1 MSAPHSRRNAALLV
15 ACGGSFLAFLDVT
28 IANLALPAVGLDF
41 AVADIADLSWI
52 VTLYTVVFA
61 ALLAPAGRIADVVGR
76 RRLFLVGMAVFVL
89 GSLGAAVAP
98 GLGVLLAARA
108 VQGLGGA
115 LLLPASL
122 ALVLSAV
129 PAPRRPA
136 AIGLWSASASA
147 AAALGPALGG
157 VLVDG
162 LGWRWLFCINVP
174 IGGWLLVSAWRLPQD
189 AGSAQRWPDP
199 LGITAFGGGVFA
211 LVFGVVQSSQWG
223 WVDLRTVTCLV
234 VGLVACAF
242 AALRSAGHPS
252 PAIAVRLW
260 RSPTYAAANAVSL
273 LFGAALFSWLL
284 VGVLYLTSAW
294 GYSELRAG
302 LAMTPGALVAMLVGV
317 GVSRVARGVA
327 PRVLV
332 TGGGLLMAASGVV
345 IGLVLPSTPHF
356 WQMWLPLG
364 FTVGAA
370 MGAISV
376 GVSSA
381 AALSAPAVEFAAA
394 TGLNV
399 AVRQVGGAV
408 GVAGMAAILAHY
420 DPTGTTGYGHVYL
433 LCSALALGVAAVGW
447 LLVLP
452 ATGRPPRPADTASTQ
467 AQTQTQPGTSA
478 TAPTA

>member
-1 MSAPHSRRNAALLV
+1 MPDPAPRRNAALLV

-28 IANLALPAVGLDF
+28 IANLALPAVGQDF
-41 AVADIADLSWI
+41 DVHDIADLSWI

-61 ALLAPAGRIADVVGR
+61 ALLAPAGRIADVIGR
-76 RRLFLVGMAVFVL
+76 RRLFIVGMLVFVL
-89 GSLGAAVAP
+89 GSVGAAAAP
-98 GLGVLLAARA
+98 GLDLLLAARA
-108 VQGLGGA
+108 LQGLGGA

-122 ALVLSAV
+122 ALVLSSVSA
-129 PAPRRPA
+129 ARRPG

-174 IGGWLLVSAWRLPQD
+174 IGLWLLVSAWRLSPD
-189 AGSAQRWPDP
+189 SGSEERWPDP
-199 LGITAFGGGVFA
+199 FGITAIGAGVFA
-211 LVFGVVQSSQWG
+211 LVFGVSQSSQWG
-223 WVDLRTVTCLV
+223 WADTRTVACLAGGV
-234 VGLVACAF
+234 VLCVF
-242 AALRSAGHPS
+242 AAIRSAGHPS

-260 RSPTYAAANAVSL
+260 RNPTYVAANAVSL

-284 VGVLYLTSAW
+284 VGVLYLTSVW

-302 LAMTPGALVAMLVGV
+302 LVMTPGALVAMLVGI

-332 TGGGLLMAASGVV
+332 SIGGLLMAASGLV
-345 IGLVLPSTPHF
+345 IALVLPSTPHF
-356 WQMWLPLG
+356 WELWLPAG
-364 FTVGAA
+364 FTVGAG

-381 AALSAPAVEFAAA
+381 AALSAPPLEFAAA

-399 AVRQVGGAV
+399 AIRQVGGAV
-408 GVAGMAAILAHY
+408 GVAGMAVMLAHA
-420 DPTGTTGYGHVYL
+420 DPRGTEGYGHVYL
-433 LCSALALGVAAVGW
+433 LCSALAAAVAVAGW
-447 LLVLP
+447 LLVTP
-452 ATGRPPRPADTASTQ
+452 SSTRSARPAEPNLVKETVA
-467 AQTQTQPGTSA
+467 
-478 TAPTA
+478 

>member
-1 MSAPHSRRNAALLV
+1 MSLPAPPRSSALLV

-41 AVADIADLSWI
+41 AVDDIADLSWI
-52 VTLYTVVFA
+52 VTLYTIVFA

-76 RRLFLVGMAVFVL
+76 RRLFMTGMTVFVL

-108 VQGLGGA
+108 VQGMGGA

-122 ALVLSAV
+122 ALVLSSVSAE
-129 PAPRRPA
+129 RRPA

-174 IGGWLLVSAWRLPQD
+174 VGGWLLLQAWRLPRD
-189 AGSAQRWPDP
+189 AGSGQRWPDP
-199 LGITAFGGGVFA
+199 LGITAFGAGVFA
-211 LVFGVVQSSQWG
+211 LVFGVAQSAQWG
-223 WVDLRTVTCLV
+223 WVDLRTIACLAA
-234 VGLVACAF
+234 GLLGCVFVAV
-242 AALRSAGHPS
+242 RSAGHPS

-260 RSPTYAAANAVSL
+260 RNRTYVAANVVSL
-273 LFGAALFSWLL
+273 LFGGALFTWLL
-284 VGVLYLTSAW
+284 VGVLYLTSVW

-302 LAMTPGALVAMLVGV
+302 LVMTPGALVAMVVGV
-317 GVSRVARGVA
+317 GVSRAARGVA
-327 PRVLV
+327 PRLLV
-332 TGGGLLMAASGVV
+332 TTGGLTMAASGLV
-345 IGLVLPSTPHF
+345 ISFYLPSTPHF
-356 WQMWLPLG
+356 WEMWLPLG
-364 FTVGAA
+364 ITVGAG

-381 AALSAPAVEFAAA
+381 AALSAPPLEFAAA

-399 AVRQVGGAV
+399 AIRQVGGAV
-408 GVAGMAAILAHY
+408 GVAAMAAILAAS
-420 DPTGTTGYGHVYL
+420 DPRGTEGYADVYL
-433 LCSALALGVAAVGW
+433 FCSVLSVGVAAAGW
-447 LLVLP
+447 LLTLP
-452 ATGRPPRPADTASTQ
+452 TSTRTARTGETRLEEVV
-467 AQTQTQPGTSA
+467 
-478 TAPTA
+478 

>member
-1 MSAPHSRRNAALLV
+1 MPAAHSRRNAALLV

-28 IANLALPAVGLDF
+28 IANLALPAVGDDF
-41 AVADIADLSWI
+41 NVADIADLSWI

-174 IGGWLLVSAWRLPQD
+174 LGGWLLVSGWRLPRD
-189 AGSAQRWPDP
+189 AGSDQRWPDP
-199 LGITAFGGGVFA
+199 FGITAFGGGVFA
-211 LVFGVVQSSQWG
+211 LVFGVAQSSQWG
-223 WVDLRTVTCLV
+223 WADHRTAACLV
-234 VGLVACAF
+234 VGLIACALT
-242 AALRSAGHPS
+242 AVRSAGHPS

-260 RSPTYAAANAVSL
+260 RNSTYAAANAVSL
-273 LFGAALFSWLL
+273 LFGAALFTWLL
-284 VGVLYLTSAW
+284 VGVLYLTSVW

-302 LAMTPGALVAMLVGV
+302 LVMTPGALVAMAVGV

-332 TGGGLLMAASGVV
+332 TSGGLLMAASGVV

-364 FTVGAA
+364 VTVGAG

-399 AVRQVGGAV
+399 AIRQVGGAV
-408 GVAGMAAILAHY
+408 GVAGMAAMLAHH
-420 DPTGTTGYGHVYL
+420 DPHGTEGYGHVYL
-433 LCSALALGVAAVGW
+433 LCSALALAVAAVGW

-452 ATGRPPRPADTASTQ
+452 ATSRPSQPSDPTPARLPLDGASSV
-467 AQTQTQPGTSA
+467 P
-478 TAPTA
+478 AP